1 MRTYL
6 LATCLVLGTLAA
18 AVAHAGA
25 VAQVVVRDPFL
36 DLHAGPGR
44 GYPVTQTVDRGAT
57 VDLLRQRT
65 DWIKVRTARGLE
77 GWVHRSQL
85 TGTLTSQ
92 GDEVRLA
99 GPSPEA
105 RTEHRWE
112 IGLGT
117 GDFGGQSVVSVTGSY
132 SLTESLVARADV
144 AQLLGNASNGWLG
157 TAGLAHVFMPG
168 WRVSPFVGIGAGV
181 VRIEPKATLVQPE
194 DRTDSAAYA
203 GIGLR
208 GYLTNRFL
216 LQAEY
221 REFVIFTSRDDNEE
235 IDEWT
240 AGFTYYF

>member
-77 GWVHRSQL
+77 GWVHRNQL
-85 TGTLTSQ
+85 AGTLTPQ

-105 RTEHRWE
+105 RTAHRWE

-157 TAGLAHVFMPG
+157 TAGLAHVFMPQ
-168 WRVSPFVGIGAGV
+168 WRVSPFVGLGAGI

>member
-1 MRTYL
+1 
-6 LATCLVLGTLAA
+6 
-18 AVAHAGA
+18 

-65 DWIKVRTARGLE
+65 DWIKIRTERGLE

-85 TGTLTSQ
+85 AGTLTPQ

-117 GDFGGQSVVSVTGSY
+117 GDFGGQSVISVTGSY
-132 SLTESLVARADV
+132 SLTESLLARADV
-144 AQLLGNASNGWLG
+144 NQLLGNASNGWLG
-157 TAGLAHVFMPG
+157 TAGLAHVFVPQ
-168 WRVSPFVGIGAGV
+168 WRVSPFVGLGAGI

>member
-1 MRTYL
+1 MRSYL

-18 AVAHAGA
+18 AVAHAGS

-77 GWVHRSQL
+77 GWVHRNQL
-85 TGTLTSQ
+85 AGTLTPQ

-117 GDFGGQSVVSVTGSY
+117 GDFGGQSVISVTGSY
-132 SLTESLVARADV
+132 SLTESLLARADV
-144 AQLLGNASNGWLG
+144 NQLLGNASNGWLG
-157 TAGLAHVFMPG
+157 TAGLAHVFVPQ
-168 WRVSPFVGIGAGV
+168 WRVSPFVGLGAGI

>member
-1 MRTYL
+1 MRSYL
-6 LATCLVLGTLAA
+6 LTTCLLLGTLAA
-18 AVAHAGA
+18 AVAHAGV

-36 DLHAGPGR
+36 ELHAGPGR

-77 GWVHRSQL
+77 GWVHRNQL
-85 TGTLTSQ
+85 AGTLTPQ

-157 TAGLAHVFMPG
+157 TAGLAHMFMPQ
-168 WRVSPFVGIGAGV
+168 WRVSPFVGLGAGV
-181 VRIEPKATLVQPE
+181 VRIEPKATLVLPE